1 MAELNALPARG
12 FAAVLGG
19 VFEHS
24 AWIPEAAAE
33 KRPFANR
40 EELLAAMTG
49 IIAASGEESQL
60 ALIRAHP
67 DLAGRLARQGLL
79 TPESARE
86 QAAAGL
92 ADGPEAAAIGALN
105 TAYRERFGF
114 PFVICARLNDA
125 AAILAAMRE
134 RLNNRPAEE
143 IATALTE
150 ISKIA
155 RLRLADIVEETP

>member
-1 MAELNALPARG
+1 MLIFPFLPFVKALDNGTLTRHHDALRMSGITSRKCTMAELNALPARG

-67 DLAGRLARQGLL
+67 
-79 TPESARE
+79 
-86 QAAAGL
+86 
-92 ADGPEAAAIGALN
+92 
-105 TAYRERFGF
+105 
-114 PFVICARLNDA
+114 
-125 AAILAAMRE
+125 
-134 RLNNRPAEE
+134 
-143 IATALTE
+143 
-150 ISKIA
+150 
-155 RLRLADIVEETP
+155 